1 MLLEMKM
8 EFFVGKLIYLL
19 RDIGWFKRS
28 SYNGSVQCGQKEFPA
43 EIPVVFREEAQFP
56 SPFHCYILPL

>member
-1 MLLEMKM
+1 MLFEMKI

-43 EIPVVFREEAQFP
+43 ELPVVFR
-56 SPFHCYILPL
+56 